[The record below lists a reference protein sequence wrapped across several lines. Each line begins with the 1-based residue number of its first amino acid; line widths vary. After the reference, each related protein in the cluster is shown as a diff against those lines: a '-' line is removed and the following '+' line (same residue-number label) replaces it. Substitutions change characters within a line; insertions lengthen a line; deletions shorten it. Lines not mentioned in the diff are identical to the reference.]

1 MVLTDT
7 REYALTA
14 KQMRNEAEK
23 KIDVFLRHG
32 DTFMVHG
39 YFGTGQHLYD
49 LEKYT
54 PQTGGVQWNSSI
66 SIINPEGALLEK
78 VKEQATNDPKRV
90 GRLYNASGFV
100 LELSDKYDNDE
111 ERKQAIIDGV
121 ATYMSRTSSYQPK
134 VEDGQ
139 DPAPVQKSMW
149 FKRRAQWA
157 KGPSDQRMTPDDA
170 KAQNELFKQI
180 PEESRPPE
188 FVAVQEDWSKV
199 KVFKVD
205 ENGKYTDVTDQQP
218 LISFEPGNHIGVAL
232 QARSGAKGVED
243 GKAYAQ
249 QVQLQAVVIF
259 PDTKLFT
266 PSNHSNN
273 NDGVGLEGYG
283 FTQAPKSSEAM
294 ATQPIASEA
303 PVAQPVAQA
312 VATSDAPA
320 QPAPVVSEA
329 IVQDLN
335 EDDVPF

>member
-1 MVLTDT
+1 MTLTDT
-7 REYALTA
+7 REYGLTA
-14 KQMRNEAEK
+14 KQMRNEAEH

-66 SIINPEGALLEK
+66 SIINPEGALLEL
-78 VKEQATNDPKRV
+78 VKEQAANDPKRA
-90 GRLYNASGFV
+90 GRLYDASGFV

-139 DPAPVQKSMW
+139 TPAPVQKSMW

-170 KAQNELFKQI
+170 KAQNDLFKQI
-180 PEESRPPE
+180 PEESRPAE
-188 FVAVQEDWSKV
+188 FVAVQEEWSKV

-205 ENGKYTDVTDQQP
+205 ENGKYTDVTAEQP
-218 LISFEPGNHIGVAL
+218 LISFEAGNHVGVVL

-266 PSNHSNN
+266 PSARGN
-273 NDGVGLEGYG
+273 NDGIGLEGYG
-283 FTQAPKSSEAM
+283 FKQAPKSSESV
-294 ATQPIASEA
+294 ATQAVASEA
-303 PVAQPVAQA
+303 PVAQPAPA
-312 VATSDAPA
+312 VATSETPA
-320 QPAPVVSEA
+320 QPVPVASEAPV
-329 IVQDLN
+329 QNLD

>member
-1 MVLTDT
+1 MTLTDT
-7 REYALTA
+7 REYGLTA
-14 KQMRNEAEK
+14 KQMRNEAEH
-23 KIDVFLRHG
+23 KIDVFLRHS

-66 SIINPEGALLEK
+66 SIINPEGALLEL
-78 VKEQATNDPKRV
+78 VKEQAANDPKRA
-90 GRLYNASGFV
+90 GRLYDASGFV

-121 ATYMSRTSSYQPK
+121 ALYMSRTSSYQPK

-139 DPAPVQKSMW
+139 APAPVQKSMW

-157 KGPSDQRMTPDDA
+157 KGPGTDQRMTPDDA
-170 KAQNELFKQI
+170 KTQNDLFKQI
-180 PEESRPPE
+180 PEESRPAE
-188 FVAVQEDWSKV
+188 FVAVQEEWSKV

-205 ENGKYTDVTDQQP
+205 ENGKYTDVTAEQP
-218 LISFEPGNHIGVAL
+218 LISFEPGNHVGVVL

-266 PSNHSNN
+266 PSARGN
-273 NDGVGLEGYG
+273 NDGIGLEGYG
-283 FTQAPKSSEAM
+283 FKQAPKSSESV
-294 ATQPIASEA
+294 ATQAVASEA
-303 PVAQPVAQA
+303 PVAQPAPA
-312 VATSDAPA
+312 VATSEAPA
-320 QPAPVVSEA
+320 QPAPVASEA
-329 IVQDLN
+329 PVQNLD

>member
-14 KQMRNEAEK
+14 KQMRNEAEH

-66 SIINPEGALLEK
+66 SIINPEGALLEL
-78 VKEQATNDPKRV
+78 VKEQAANDPKRA
-90 GRLYNASGFV
+90 GRLYDASGFV

-139 DPAPVQKSMW
+139 TPAPVQKSMW

-157 KGPSDQRMTPDDA
+157 KGPSNQRMT
-170 KAQNELFKQI
+170 
-180 PEESRPPE
+180 SRPAE
-188 FVAVQEDWSKV
+188 FVAVQEEWSKV

-205 ENGKYTDVTDQQP
+205 ENGKYTDVTAEQP
-218 LISFEPGNHIGVAL
+218 LISFEAGNHVGVVL

-266 PSNHSNN
+266 PSARGN
-273 NDGVGLEGYG
+273 NDGIGLEGYG
-283 FTQAPKSSEAM
+283 FKQAPKSSESV
-294 ATQPIASEA
+294 ATQAVASEA
-303 PVAQPVAQA
+303 PVAQPAPA
-312 VATSDAPA
+312 AATSEAPA
-320 QPAPVVSEA
+320 QPAPVASEA
-329 IVQDLN
+329 PVQNLD